1 MEGIII
7 YIIAIVAFIF
17 GWLLA
22 VLMINKAPRG
32 EQISIMVTST
42 STGEQ
47 YMADH
52 YYIDKDGTPIL
63 RIWNQYTG
71 SYKWYPIWQFKQPL
85 MVMAQI
91 DPEYT
96 KANIG
101 KLVGLQGVAQWR
113 KDKNPRIEIDKED

>member
-1 MEGIII
+1 MEGILI
-7 YIIAIVAFIF
+7 YVIAIVAFIF

-63 RIWNQYTG
+63 RI
-71 SYKWYPIWQFKQPL
+71 
-85 MVMAQI
+85 
-91 DPEYT
+91 
-96 KANIG
+96 
-101 KLVGLQGVAQWR
+101 
-113 KDKNPRIEIDKED
+113 